1 MELVRGLRVFTDNAN
16 GCSVLAELML
26 PDGAHMRGEDWT
38 VFYLGQSP
46 QSSVAP
52 MLTHESDTVD
62 KARLANK
69 RASMFPSNERP
80 RRGAPGGGL
89 LYVLNCVRMKE
100 DKTVRR
106 GAMVKALAI
115 ATPHPYIGIFKPL
128 LLLALEEY
136 FKNPSF
142 DILARLYDSA
152 NNISL
157 VGMPK
162 LTRSELI
169 LLRQTDRK
177 DLLETRF
184 LEAKEAA
191 SALSAIDDASTHE
204 GSTGDHERK
213 GSVSSSVRPPIGRK
227 GSSASSSYPGGGSD
241 LLPADKR
248 RGLPRDTHFFETE
261 ARFRQITVPIR
272 VPMTV
277 FDEDVGDY
285 TIIELVQTFGQNVT
299 TFPGPYF
306 PWLHTNGAH
315 THPIMLIFNAI
326 LCHKRVMFLGHG
338 LPANHVARMVLA
350 ACAMVTG
357 SGQILRGVTET
368 AFPYTNL
375 ASLEVLEQFDGFV
388 AGTCNPRFEELPQTW
403 DVLCNLETGKVTVSK
418 ELRGLGGDDSIP
430 STLSRGET
438 QDVMNS
444 KQLQS
449 LTKDCIDNQF
459 MEEIMSATTQHY
471 GEGHIRTRF
480 TDYISRFV
488 RLAAYQEYVIFGSTN
503 VGWIYQPFRE
513 GQLGSG
519 IVFIDDALRQ
529 RELKENHYR
538 IDAWRRTKSY
548 RLAQKDWVREEQT
561 AAIRGFD
568 ALHNV
573 KRLRMTRTMTSQ
585 EAGLIFSTFVR
596 GIRTYDQVVE
606 LLTYLPMHFGGLIP
620 IANGLFHPISKI
632 RADALELLCIIQQY
646 PVGIQALQG
655 LNYFHRKTFIEL
667 LERREAQRALN
678 RRLTEE
684 RKVQEE
690 ARDNAA
696 ASPPAPAPTANR
708 LEIRTEDNG
717 TVRRG
722 ELQAALNKAA
732 AAAQAA

>member
-1 MELVRGLRVFTDNAN
+1 
-16 GCSVLAELML
+16 ML

-69 RASMFPSNERP
+69 RASMFPSSERP

-191 SALSAIDDASTHE
+191 NLAPSVIDDSSIQEQPQDAN
-204 GSTGDHERK
+204 GDHERK
-213 GSVSSSVRPPIGRK
+213 GSVSSSVRPPMGRK
-227 GSSASSSYPGGGSD
+227 GSSASSSFPGGGSD
-241 LLPADKR
+241 LMTDKR
-248 RGLPRDTHFFETE
+248 RNVPRDTHFFETE

-285 TIIELVQTFGQNVT
+285 TIIELVQTFGQNASP
-299 TFPGPYF
+299 FPGPYHS
-306 PWLHTNGAH
+306 WLHTNGPH
-315 THPIMLIFNAI
+315 THPIILIFNAI

-357 SGQILRGVTET
+357 SGQVLRGITET

-418 ELRGLGGDDSIP
+418 ELRRLGGDDSIP
-430 STLSRGET
+430 STLLRGEE
-438 QDVMNS
+438 QDILTS

-449 LTKDCIDNQF
+449 MTKDCIDNQF

-488 RLAAYQEYVIFGSTN
+488 RLAAYQEYVIFGNTN

-513 GQLGSG
+513 GQMGSG

-529 RELKENHYR
+529 RELKENHFR

-548 RLAQKDWVREEQT
+548 RLAQKDWVKEEQT
-561 AAIRGFD
+561 SAIKGFD

-585 EAGLIFSTFVR
+585 EASLIFSTFVR
-596 GIRTYDQVVE
+596 SIRSYDQVVE
-606 LLTYLPMHFGGLIP
+606 LLTFLPMHFGGLIP
-620 IANGLFHPISKI
+620 IANGLFHPLSKI
-632 RADALELLCIIQQY
+632 RSDALELLCIIQQY
-646 PVGIQALQG
+646 PVGVQALQG
-655 LNYFHRKTFIEL
+655 LNYFHRKTFVEL

-678 RRLTEE
+678 RRLAEE
-684 RKVQEE
+684 RKEQEA
-690 ARDNAA
+690 ARDLGGPINNNVIQ
-696 ASPPAPAPTANR
+696 PNNR
-708 LEIRTEDNG
+708 LEIRTEDGSG